1 MITQF
6 TLENGLRVVLDTMKE
21 VSSVAIGIWV
31 KAGTLDENDQQAGLA
46 HLLEHMAFKGTS
58 KRSAR
63 DIAIELEN
71 AGASL
76 DAATSHQ
83 RTTYSSRVL
92 KGDLDKVCDLISD
105 ILIDPVFDNEE
116 LSREKEVVIQEI
128 AEAADD
134 PDDIVFELLSEKA
147 WGPHPLGKAILG
159 TQNSVRAHT
168 PQSLTDFMNS
178 HYSPDRMILSIAG
191 NVEVREAERLANT
204 YFSQFSNTNKSP
216 NRTKPRYQGGFVH
229 EDKPI
234 AQSHLAIAYPGF
246 GYDNPDYIAG
256 RLFADVLGGGMSSRL
271 FQKIRE
277 EHGLA
282 YSVYAYAD
290 IFDNAGLIGAFIGTD
305 PDQAQRSVDLMVGE
319 IRKMSDS
326 ISEAELDRA
335 KRLMKSSM
343 IMSRE
348 SVQVRAEI
356 NAGQIMTFNEIRDE
370 QTILDRIMNVS
381 VNDIQ
386 DIGTRLLAGPAPSL
400 SVVGPLHSPILYE
413 NLCNLN

>member
-71 AGASL
+71 VGASL

-147 WGPHPLGKAILG
+147 WGPHPFGKAICLLY
-159 TQNSVRAHT
+159 T
-168 PQSLTDFMNS
+168 
-178 HYSPDRMILSIAG
+178 SP
-191 NVEVREAERLANT
+191 
-204 YFSQFSNTNKSP
+204 SP
-216 NRTKPRYQGGFVH
+216 RDQRG
-229 EDKPI
+229 
-234 AQSHLAIAYPGF
+234 
-246 GYDNPDYIAG
+246 
-256 RLFADVLGGGMSSRL
+256 SRL
-271 FQKIRE
+271 
-277 EHGLA
+277 
-282 YSVYAYAD
+282 
-290 IFDNAGLIGAFIGTD
+290 
-305 PDQAQRSVDLMVGE
+305 P
-319 IRKMSDS
+319 
-326 ISEAELDRA
+326 
-335 KRLMKSSM
+335 SS
-343 IMSRE
+343 
-348 SVQVRAEI
+348 A
-356 NAGQIMTFNEIRDE
+356 
-370 QTILDRIMNVS
+370 
-381 VNDIQ
+381 
-386 DIGTRLLAGPAPSL
+386 
-400 SVVGPLHSPILYE
+400 
-413 NLCNLN
+413 